1 MRLGLVQPRAH
12 LAPEDERNTAEAVA
26 HVEVAAVLGADIV
39 VLPEL
44 YPGPLTMPHRFDPE
58 EQILAVAAAAGVY
71 VVYGTLEPIDE
82 RRAYNLACVA
92 TPAGERGLA
101 YRRTHPAWP
110 WIYQG
115 GDTWDFEYVAGDEFP
130 VLETPHGVLGLGICS
145 EVYVPGVARSL
156 AYRGAEV
163 ICLPAGNDKRL
174 LWATWR
180 TMIWARAIEN
190 LAVVATTQN
199 LYAVGDRGLAMV
211 ASPEAVVFETTQAG
225 VFVVDVDVD
234 RVRELRSETDD
245 VDSSTRNAAKAGV
258 LHQWRRRD
266 LEEIRPL

>member
-12 LAPEDERNTAEAVA
+12 LAPDDERNTAEAVA
-26 HVEVAAVLGADIV
+26 HVETAAALGADIV

-44 YPGPLTMPHRFDPE
+44 YPGPLTMPRRFDPE
-58 EQILAVAAAAGVY
+58 EQILAAAAAAAVY

-92 TPAGERGLA
+92 TPAGRRGLA
-101 YRRTHPAWP
+101 YRRTHPTSP

-115 GDTWDFEYVAGDEFP
+115 GDTWDFEYVAGNEFP
-130 VLETPHGVLGLGICS
+130 VLETPHGVVGLGICS
-145 EVYVPGVARSL
+145 EVYVPEVARTL
-156 AYRGAEV
+156 AQRGAEV

-180 TMIWARAIEN
+180 TLIWARAIEN

-199 LYAVGDRGLAMV
+199 LYASGDRGLAMV
-211 ASPEAVVFETTQAG
+211 AAPEEVVFETTQAG
-225 VFVVDVDVD
+225 VFVVEVDLE
-234 RVRELRSETDD
+234 RVRGLRAETDG

-258 LHQWRRRD
+258 LREWLRHD
-266 LEEIRPL
+266 LEKVRPV